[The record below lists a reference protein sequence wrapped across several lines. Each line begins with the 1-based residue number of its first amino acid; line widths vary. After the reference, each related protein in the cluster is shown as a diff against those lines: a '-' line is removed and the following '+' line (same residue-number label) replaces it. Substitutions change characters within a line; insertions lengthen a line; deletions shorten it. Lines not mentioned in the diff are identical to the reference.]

1 MNIKTAII
9 TTMSVMALLFASCST
24 KALYKEFYN
33 SMDNAEAMSR
43 AIERIRHSGDQSAD
57 RYVAEFN
64 YYVNTA
70 LIHSGMTT
78 STQFPSS
85 NENVEG
91 EIYTLTDSTGTVA
104 GYMYF
109 TQIWDSLKADSAL
122 AVIDQGIALHPDRL
136 DMRYG
141 KIHFCGELCR
151 WQAFADA
158 IHATLD
164 HTVAINKRWIFP
176 DADAPVDTVLVEVM
190 LNYESRLFDAVTN
203 ARDSVSA
210 MANLARFRGVVEH
223 MLRLYPDNLYNLN
236 LMAVSHQ
243 LTGNHA
249 EALSW
254 LLMAEKVDPR
264 DGIVLSNIADTY
276 HLLGDI
282 ANERIYLQKLLEV
295 GDADL
300 KARAR
305 QNLDELDKI
314 NQ

>member
-1 MNIKTAII
+1 MNVKTAII
-9 TTMSVMALLFASCST
+9 TTMSVMALLLASCST
-24 KALYKEFYN
+24 KALYKDFY
-33 SMDNAEAMSR
+33 SSVDDKEAMAQ
-43 AIERIRHSGDQSAD
+43 AIERIRHSGDKSAE
-57 RYVAEFN
+57 RYIAEFN

-85 NENVEG
+85 NEYVEG
-91 EIYTLTDSTGTVA
+91 EIFTLTDSTGAVA

-109 TQIWDSLKADSAL
+109 TRIWDTLKVDSAL

-141 KIHFCGELCR
+141 KIYFCGEVCR

-164 HTVAINKRWIFP
+164 HSVANSKRWMFP
-176 DADAPVDTVLVEVM
+176 DNDTPIDTLLIEGM
-190 LNYESRLFDAVTN
+190 LDYESSLFEAVTN

-210 MANLARFRGVVEH
+210 MANLASFRGVVEH

-236 LMAVSHQ
+236 LMAVSYQ
-243 LTGNHA
+243 VIGNHA

-254 LLMAEKVDPR
+254 LLKAEKVYPR

-276 HLLGDI
+276 HFLGDV
-282 ANERIYLQKLLEV
+282 ANERLYLQKLLEV
-295 GDADL
+295 DDADL

-305 QNLDELDKI
+305 QYLDELDKN